1 MASLLDMAQARLQGL
16 LDIPTRATRALVN
29 PTLFSGLLGAPTLPQ
44 QQGFAESFAQLPQ
57 QPNMSVLDPMQAA
70 YMQGYSVGEPYGLL
84 ASIAPFTKGMPVGA
98 SIKDVSKMSPYVP
111 GVRAG
116 EEMIVTHNL
125 TPEKLYGAQKLGGLP
140 VPSLAI
146 SKTESPLENFGEIT
160 LVGGKEMAIPS
171 RENPVFRSDAYTKRR
186 PGIVYDFDNKSQKNL
201 ESMFSE
207 FKDLPRYDRDI
218 YNLVDDFGRR
228 GENRLLEAKFLK
240 EKGILPDKKLYKDDY
255 QFSADINALRR
266 QNQSEYDNW
275 LMQFDQN
282 LQNEGVNVREKLFKG
297 FTPSGNR
304 KYVDATLD
312 NIVKEMKGGA
322 SSEGWNYG
330 VGNLRA
336 LATPKFKKFDDILKD
351 REKIVSDESFD
362 VIKDQTDK
370 VYYDLLDR
378 LKGINKNYSA
388 EDAILEVVETRNVN
402 SLDRIYENVPKELK
416 ADVGIFVKNLQK
428 MPTEYFEIKPQRA
441 VGLGEF
447 KGAIV
452 PEDTAQR
459 TLSLLDEAGIKEVY
473 KYSTPQERVG
483 LIQRF
488 GKEMFVGVPAIPA
501 AGLLG
506 GEEQ

>member
-1 MASLLDMAQARLQGL
+1 
-16 LDIPTRATRALVN
+16 
-29 PTLFSGLLGAPTLPQ
+29 
-44 QQGFAESFAQLPQ
+44 
-57 QPNMSVLDPMQAA
+57 
-70 YMQGYSVGEPYGLL
+70 
-84 ASIAPFTKGMPVGA
+84 
-98 SIKDVSKMSPYVP
+98 
-111 GVRAG
+111 
-116 EEMIVTHNL
+116 
-125 TPEKLYGAQKLGGLP
+125 
-140 VPSLAI
+140 
-146 SKTESPLENFGEIT
+146 
-160 LVGGKEMAIPS
+160 
-171 RENPVFRSDAYTKRR
+171 
-186 PGIVYDFDNKSQKNL
+186 
-201 ESMFSE
+201 MFSE

-228 GENRLLEAKFLK
+228 SENKLLEAKFLK

-452 PEDTAQR
+452 PEDTTQR

>member
-1 MASLLDMAQARLQGL
+1 
-16 LDIPTRATRALVN
+16 
-29 PTLFSGLLGAPTLPQ
+29 
-44 QQGFAESFAQLPQ
+44 LPQ